1 MTNLATT
8 FSALAD
14 ETRLHLVERLMREG
28 ELPAGDLVSDVGIS
42 GPAISR
48 HLKVLR
54 KAGIIRQRAVGTRRF
69 YAVNPEALQTISKW
83 TIDHRTF
90 WQSGLDRLE
99 AMLALEDNT

>member
-1 MTNLATT
+1 MTNLAST

-14 ETRLHLVERLMREG
+14 ETRLRLVERLMREG
-28 ELPAGDLVSDVGIS
+28 ELPAGDLATGTGIS

-54 KAGIIRQRAVGTRRF
+54 NAGVIRQRAEGTRRL
-69 YAVNPEALQTISKW
+69 YAVNPEALQTISNW
-83 TIDHRTF
+83 TIDHRSF

-99 AMLALEDNT
+99 AMLALEEDT